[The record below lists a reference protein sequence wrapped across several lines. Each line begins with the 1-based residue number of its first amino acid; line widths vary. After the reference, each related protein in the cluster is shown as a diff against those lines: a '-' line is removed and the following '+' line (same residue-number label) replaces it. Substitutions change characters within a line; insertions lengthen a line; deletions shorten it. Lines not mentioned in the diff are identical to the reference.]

1 MPKASA
7 SPAPQDPLVD
17 AAPAYVQVATVSG
30 GANDPRVP
38 AGLQGVFT
46 VAQLPDGRWILPD
59 LPPALFARYY
69 PDLAPLADLPPPPT
83 IAEV

>member
-1 MPKASA
+1 MPKTPVTPPPQARPVAA
-7 SPAPQDPLVD
+7 SP
-17 AAPAYVQVATVSG
+17 YVQVATVSG
-30 GANDPRVP
+30 DANDPRVP

-46 VAQLPDGRWILPD
+46 VAQLPDGRWILPE

-69 PDLAPLADLPPPPT
+69 PDLVSPADPPPPPT